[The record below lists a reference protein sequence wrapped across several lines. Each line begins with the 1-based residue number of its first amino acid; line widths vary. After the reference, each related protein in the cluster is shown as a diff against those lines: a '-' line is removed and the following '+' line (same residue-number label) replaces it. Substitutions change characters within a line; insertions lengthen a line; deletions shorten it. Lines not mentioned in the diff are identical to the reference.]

1 MDTFLLTLLLV
12 FASVLGARDQML
24 IAQLSDAFAQAKG
37 RSSQLLFTG
46 WFCAAAS
53 AAIMA
58 YAGATIAE
66 LLPSRAAAMLVAFAL
81 GIAAFELAWPVRLK
95 PLYEPTR
102 SVGAAVAVLLAK
114 QLGDAPRFIVF
125 AFAAAAIHAP
135 TALLGGALGGM
146 AGITLGWWLGAAE
159 MRKFPLYYLR
169 LGLAACMIVAALFT
183 GLNARFEVW

>member
-24 IAQLSDAFAQAKG
+24 IAQLSDAFAQAQS

-102 SVGAAVAVLLAK
+102 SLGA
-114 QLGDAPRFIVF
+114 
-125 AFAAAAIHAP
+125 
-135 TALLGGALGGM
+135 ALGGM

-169 LGLAACMIVAALFT
+169 LGLAACMFVAALFT